1 MKKEELS
8 RLLEKYY
15 SGRSSAEEEEVLRSF
30 FNEADTPEGFE
41 AEKAIF
47 GYYSASMEIP
57 EPSDDFEV
65 RILNGIDESVNRRS
79 PAGTRNLIRVV
90 LSTAAGLF
98 ILAGS
103 YFFFTD
109 RNEIQDTFNDPEI
122 AYAETIKILLDVSS
136 QLNRGTRGLEP
147 IGKINEVK
155 SKNIERNLKSLEY
168 IRTAIDLTNVS
179 AGKK

>member
-1 MKKEELS
+1 MKKEELN

-15 SGRSSAEEEEVLRSF
+15 SGESTVEEEEALKTF
-30 FNEADTPEGFE
+30 FTEADTTEGYE

-47 GYYSASMEIP
+47 GYYSASMDIP

-65 RILNGIDESVNRRS
+65 RILKGIDESVNRSS

-90 LSTAAGLF
+90 LSTAAGLL

-109 RNEIQDTFNDPEI
+109 KNEIQDTFNDPEI

-136 QLNRGTRGLEP
+136 QLNKGNRSLEP

-155 SKNIERNLKSLEY
+155 SKNIEKNLKSLEY
-168 IRTAIDLTNVS
+168 IRAAIDLTNVS